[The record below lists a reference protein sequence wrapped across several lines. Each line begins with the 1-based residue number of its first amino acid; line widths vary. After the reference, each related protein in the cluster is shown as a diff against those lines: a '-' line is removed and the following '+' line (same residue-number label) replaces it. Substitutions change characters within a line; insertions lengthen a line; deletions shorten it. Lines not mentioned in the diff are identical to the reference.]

1 VIKYLAGLA
10 FVAAAFLSSHALAD
24 EAPKANVGLSG
35 KLLAEM
41 PLAPEFTETGNR
53 HFRMRVLKLEKGG
66 VVALHS
72 HEERPSVEYIL
83 SGHCTEFRDG
93 GEKVYN
99 AGDVVAADHT
109 VNHWW
114 RNDGEEPVV
123 ILAVDIYQPA
133 E

>member
-1 VIKYLAGLA
+1 MIKYIAGLV
-10 FVAAAFLSSHALAD
+10 FVVGTFFGSHALAD
-24 EAPKANVGLSG
+24 EAPTANTGLSG

-41 PLAPEFTETGNR
+41 PLAPEFAETGNR
-53 HFRMRVLKLEKGG
+53 HFRMRMLTLEKGG

-72 HEERPSVEYIL
+72 HEKRPSVEYIL

-93 GEKVYN
+93 MEKVYN

-114 RNDGEEPVV
+114 RNDGDEPVV
-123 ILAVDIYQPA
+123 ILAVDIYQPN

>member
-1 VIKYLAGLA
+1 MKYLAGLA
-10 FVAAAFLSSHALAD
+10 FVAVALIGVPAHAD
-24 EAPKANVGLSG
+24 PAPTGNVGLSG

-41 PLAPEFTETGNR
+41 PLASEFAETGNR
-53 HFRMRVLKLEKGG
+53 HFRMRMLTLEKGG

-72 HEERPSVEYIL
+72 HEKRPSVEYIL
-83 SGHCTEFRDG
+83 SGHCTEFHDG
-93 GEKVYN
+93 VAKVYN

-114 RNDGEEPVV
+114 RNDGDEPAV
-123 ILAVDIYQPA
+123 ILAVDIYQPT

>member
-1 VIKYLAGLA
+1 MKYLPGLLFVVLA
-10 FVAAAFLSSHALAD
+10 FSFQPALAD
-24 EAPKANVGLSG
+24 EAPTANVGLSG

-41 PLAPEFTETGNR
+41 PLAPEFTEAGNR
-53 HFRMRVLKLEKGG
+53 HFRMRMLKLEKGG

-93 GEKVYN
+93 VEKVYN

-114 RNDGEEPVV
+114 RNDGDEPVV
-123 ILAVDIYQPA
+123 ILAVDIYEPA